1 MDLSKEVLLEAVAG
15 FLVQDVA
22 PAVGHEGLA
31 FRLKIAANLLSTIA
45 GEGRVD
51 EQLELAAR
59 DRLRALTPGVEVR
72 GDRQA
77 ERRAELREL
86 EAALAHALRAGHAPD
101 PEQVRSTLRRNLAER
116 LAVIN
121 PRFELNEELA

>member
-1 MDLSKEVLLEAVAG
+1 MGVSKEQLLEAVAG

-22 PAVGHEGLA
+22 AAVGDKGLA
-31 FRLKIAANLLSTIA
+31 FRLKIAANLLSSIA

-59 DRLRALTPGVEVR
+59 DRLRAVTAGVEAR
-72 GDRQA
+72 GDRRA

-86 EAALAHALRAGHAPD
+86 EGALAHGLRAGEAPD
-101 PEQVRSTLRRNLAER
+101 PGLVRSTLRRNLAER

>member
-1 MDLSKEVLLEAVAG
+1 MGVSKELLLEAVAG

-22 PAVGHEGLA
+22 PVVGDKGLA

-45 GEGRVD
+45 GEVRVD

-59 DRLRALTPGVEVR
+59 DRLRAVTTGVEAR
-72 GDRQA
+72 GDRQVG
-77 ERRAELREL
+77 RRAELREL
-86 EAALAHALRAGHAPD
+86 DAALAHALRAGDAPD
-101 PEQVRSTLRRNLAER
+101 PGKVRSALRSNLAER